1 MPLSTLKDRVRAATT
16 EPPAL
21 DATVQSLAED
31 ATTPVSAQLRKSA
44 QAEGDDVA
52 DTAMTWLEQYGN
64 DFTRALPSHIDVKA
78 FLAAVRAALPGLVHC
93 TPASLRQALLTCARF
108 GLVPDGRHAVI
119 KREGTTAV
127 FVPMA
132 QGYVELMYRSGR
144 VGSVHVGLIH
154 ENDEWNFEPTAPA
167 PLDFTHRPAVE
178 RSKKDRGPVILAYAF
193 CWMTSG
199 ARSQVILL
207 SREDAEEIRD
217 EYSSAYRRAKES
229 GAADSFWHTDFNKM
243 WAKSALRRLHKVVPM
258 SAELVA
264 LAKADDAGDAGEVQV
279 IHAPEGE
286 TAGLVAEAEE
296 AHERVEDGQGVEE
309 TRPGARP
316 LLRKKS
322 LPRRPQPVRTTR
334 EGRKKAAQKA
344 AKHRR

>member
-1 MPLSTLKDRVRAATT
+1 MALSSLKDRVRAATT
-16 EPPAL
+16 EQPAA
-21 DATVQSLAED
+21 DATVQALATD
-31 ATTPVSAQLRKSA
+31 AQGPVPAAQLHTSA

-52 DTAMTWLEQYGN
+52 DVALAWLEQYGD
-64 DFTRALPSHIDVKA
+64 DFTKALPAHIDVKA
-78 FLAAVRAALPGLVHC
+78 FLSAVRAALPGLVHC

-119 KREGTTAV
+119 KREGAVAV

-154 ENDEWNFEPTAPA
+154 EHDEWNFEPTAPA
-167 PLDFTHRPAVE
+167 PLDFTHRPALAK
-178 RSKKDRGPVILAYAF
+178 SKAERGPVILAYAF

-199 ARSQVILL
+199 ARSQVVIL

-217 EYSSAYRRAKES
+217 EYSTAYRRAKES
-229 GAADSFWHTDFNKM
+229 GADDSFWHTDFTKM

-264 LAKADDAGDAGEVQV
+264 LIKADDAGEAGQVQV
-279 IHAPEGE
+279 IHAPED
-286 TAGLVAEAEE
+286 AGLADEAEE
-296 AHERVEDGQGVEE
+296 AHERAEESQDPQE
-309 TRPGARP
+309 TRVRPLARKRSQPRRSTRKGRKGAR
-316 LLRKKS
+316 R
-322 LPRRPQPVRTTR
+322 
-334 EGRKKAAQKA
+334 
-344 AKHRR
+344 